1 MLKYN
6 DVLSSIR
13 TNLAPGTLITADK
26 HRQVEKDLLDFA
38 ENQWLYGNLYGDIKK
53 VFCTDDYIDT
63 HFDETGKGIIGGER
77 EGWAIC
83 NGNNATKNR
92 AGRVSI
98 GYGTN
103 STTNT
108 KEFTLLG
115 QTGGSK
121 NAVIVSHTHNLQLR
135 ANRQN
140 NWKQGSDIGCT
151 GWGASTRD
159 TDFTGE
165 SGENKNMQPYVV
177 VLFIQRVPY

>member
-13 TNLAPGTLITADK
+13 TNLAPGTLIIADK

-38 ENQWLYGNLYGDIKK
+38 ENQWLYGDIKK
-53 VFCTDDYIDT
+53 IFCTDDYIAT
-63 HFDETGKGIIGGER
+63 HFNGSGKGIIGGER

-83 NGNNATKNR
+83 NGQNGTQPR
-92 AGRVSI
+92 AARVSI
-98 GYGTN
+98 GYGNNPTA
-103 STTNT
+103 NT
-108 KEFTLLG
+108 KEFTSLG
-115 QTGGSK
+115 QPGGSK
-121 NAVIVSHTHNLQLR
+121 DAVIVSHTHNLQLR